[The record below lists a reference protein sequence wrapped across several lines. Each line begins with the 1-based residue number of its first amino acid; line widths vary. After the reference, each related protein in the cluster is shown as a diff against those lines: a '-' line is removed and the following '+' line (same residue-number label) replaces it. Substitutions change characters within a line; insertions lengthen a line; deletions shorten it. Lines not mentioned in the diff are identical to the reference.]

1 MDLLKAIAAQW
12 NPFSNQEAAVQGNTF
27 PIGVLFHVEGR
38 KFCSFKRCVSCPH
51 TEKSDC
57 IKSILSYANDSVTEL

>member
-12 NPFSNQEAAVQGNTF
+12 NPFSNQEAAVQDNTF
-27 PIGVLFHVEGR
+27 PISVYFMSREEVPLIQAL
-38 KFCSFKRCVSCPH
+38 CSCPH
-51 TEKSDC
+51 TQKSDC